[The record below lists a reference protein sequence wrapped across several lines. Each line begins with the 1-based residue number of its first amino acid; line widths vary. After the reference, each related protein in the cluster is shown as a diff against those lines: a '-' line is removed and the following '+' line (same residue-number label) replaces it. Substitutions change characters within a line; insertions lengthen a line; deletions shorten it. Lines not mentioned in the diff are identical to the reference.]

1 MASTLQQLILSI
13 RALSSSGLA
22 PAEIFQSSQ
31 FTDLLTAVDTA
42 IDSRSKVVSA
52 LRKRK
57 REENAEEDELALRK
71 RKLLKKIDEAEEYE
85 VFRQQQWVQYYD
97 WLSQQQKQPI
107 AVSSAVQEKLAEPE
121 PSTPL
126 ADDDIDAQLLG
137 F

>member
-22 PAEIFQSSQ
+22 PAEIFHSSQ